1 MVKDMDTDLFP
12 WILGG
17 LLTAAG
23 AIAAMI
29 AATAPTSTNDSIG
42 LGLSNHTAANSH
54 VPVVLATTQAPLSV
68 QSTVHPPLPPG
79 QVWQCAVNGQKIFS
93 DSPCGETA
101 SIRQLGQVNRM
112 DPTPVA
118 PAGAYQSSDAGYAPA
133 SAEQNSPDSA
143 NNVYMSEQVYV
154 INEPTRR
161 EHTSRLHHHDRGR
174 SREN

>member
-29 AATAPTSTNDSIG
+29 AATAP
-42 LGLSNHTAANSH
+42 TAANSH